1 MNVSFSPGNDEVLV
15 VEELIGCPT
24 SFEPLAVVAVTE
36 DAFVGITWL
45 KSHFSP
51 LWHLPRKKNWQ
62 TRGKGISQLPKYGF
76 QSIQIHALIISEN
89 CVSQAT
95 KLE

>member
-1 MNVSFSPGNDEVLV
+1 MIAFLTNKEGLEGNDELFV
-15 VEELIGCPT
+15 VEELIGCAT
-24 SFEPLAVVAVTE
+24 SFEPFAVVAVAE

-62 TRGKGISQLPKYGF
+62 TRGKGILTQVSWYQNMAFSQYKSTHL
-76 QSIQIHALIISEN
+76 L
-89 CVSQAT
+89 
-95 KLE
+95 